1 MIRITDPTQ
10 LAALASP
17 LSPAIAH
24 GIVVCGYR
32 RGKTKRLVFWY
43 HTGKQVEALV
53 HEDTSDMATIALE
66 TGVESTQLQAMI
78 DSIDLLLPMLKS
90 QGNHYFLDHLD
101 QPLEVRQ
108 MLVDLV
114 YPNIYTDVI
123 GPYLGDVDRH
133 PEYIIDLFT
142 HGRNNLMIEVGKILA
157 PKQIE
162 LEQKAKE
169 VYTYLKSI
177 GQDEKA
183 ERLLHSLTRLK
194 Q

>member
-90 QGNHYFLDHLD
+90 QGNGYDLDYLSQ
-101 QPLEVRQ
+101 QPEVVN
-108 MLVDLV
+108 LVQTLIFPSLYAD
-114 YPNIYTDVI
+114 NI